1 MRTLRHGVDRPF
13 RFTETFLRQFSILA
27 DRSIGIY
34 ALLRNVVHA
43 RRQNISALPGYIGS
57 AEDTLGK
64 GITMKR
70 PYWIFIIFGLFGYAK
85 ILAAR
90 EIPQIIVGEPSFF
103 RTTRSK
109 W

>member
-70 PYWIFIIFGLFGYAK
+70 PYWIFIIFGLFGCAK
-85 ILAAR
+85 ILAVR
-90 EIPQIIVGEPSFF
+90 EDP
-103 RTTRSK
+103 TRR
-109 W
+109 